1 MISENVAIAAL
12 SCLGGALGGGG
23 IVTILNRILGHKE
36 KNKELSDD
44 LARFYGDQIKD
55 LAAKSQEQYENLQK
69 RYDSVTADLS
79 DQIKTLTTKLTVLN
93 RWIIIDNAKYRT
105 WLEDELRK
113 RDPDIQIPD
122 CPEPPDVFHDI
133 FVDEESESDSDVEIV
148 PPEE

>member
-23 IVTILNRILGHKE
+23 IVAILNRVLGHKE

-69 RYDSVTADLS
+69 RYDSVTEDLS
-79 DQIKTLTTKLTVLN
+79 NQIKTLTTKLTVLN

-122 CPEPPDVFHDI
+122 CPEPPDVFHDM
-133 FVDEESESDSDVEIV
+133 FTEEDDESSDVEIV
-148 PPEE
+148 SPEE

>member
-12 SCLGGALGGGG
+12 SCIGGALGGGG
-23 IVTILNRILGHKE
+23 IVAILNRVLGHKE

-44 LARFYGDQIKD
+44 LAKFYGDQIKD

-69 RYDSVTADLS
+69 RYDSVTEDLS
-79 DQIKTLTTKLTVLN
+79 NQIKTLTTKLTVLN

-122 CPEPPDVFHDI
+122 CPEPPDVFHDM
-133 FVDEESESDSDVEIV
+133 FMEEDNESSDVEIV
-148 PPEE
+148 SPEE